1 MENDNTFPIFA
12 QKIVIME
19 TQTTRVQTAFR
30 LTPELLARV
39 KREARKEGI
48 SVNRF
53 VERTLEKATE
63 LVFPKLPPDFKVDED
78 LLRLAKAARIPM
90 PSEEEIKNDPRLAH
104 ILGYHYD

>member
-1 MENDNTFPIFA
+1 MD
-12 QKIVIME
+12 

-63 LVFPKLPPDFKVDED
+63 LVFPKLPPDFKIDEEW
-78 LLRLAKAARIPM
+78 LQLIEAVNLPL
-90 PSEEEIKNDPRLAH
+90 PTEQEIKEDPRLAH
-104 ILGYHYD
+104 ILGYD

>member
-1 MENDNTFPIFA
+1 MITLFLSLP
-12 QKIVIME
+12 QKIDIME

-39 KREARKEGI
+39 KREARKEGV

-63 LVFPKLPPDFKVDED
+63 LVFPKLPPDFKVDEE

-104 ILGYHYD
+104 ILGYD

>member
-1 MENDNTFPIFA
+1 
-12 QKIVIME
+12 ME
-19 TQTTRVQTAFR
+19 TQNTRVQTAFR

-63 LVFPKLPPDFKVDED
+63 LVFPKLPPDFKVDEE
-78 LLRLAKAARIPM
+78 LLQLAKAARIPM
-90 PSEEEIKNDPRLAH
+90 PTEEEIKNDPRLAH
-104 ILGYHYD
+104 ILGYDD